1 MKFGILWAM
10 DFKEAI
16 GFDPST
22 RSNLV
27 PGKSLLEYANL
38 KLLSLDQPIYGAAED
53 YNFIHL
59 TRPLLQSLQEKS
71 RLLGEQISPVDTRLQ
86 EFIDNYLSDIEGTEG
101 CRLPSRTLILD
112 RHGLARTLSVPA
124 NTDHF
129 QSSIINSYR
138 VHQGVLHNPVNDRR
152 TTAGVFHVAEG
163 GYPIPDDKLAV
174 PKFLFARLLEAA
186 VNPPRELLELP
197 FTSALQQTA
206 RLWVSL
212 YLRPMVIPEVPGVSP
227 ERRMEIRF
235 FAPGN
240 LICNLDFVE
249 SIFGNAGDPWL
260 PENDCALDPQC
271 WTGHSGCVILAPHLT
286 ALTKKELGLP
296 HIADASDDMRQRGL
310 FWEKESDRYNGG
322 EAFKVT
328 ARAAPGR
335 TVTIIADNY
344 FGYCKK
350 EVKTQISFSANL
362 FGRAEEEHAGGA
374 MAFPSYDLGEDF
386 RLSSYQPEVDHTFA
400 ETIAALGDAIEVQP
414 GGWAMDKNHPDIHY
428 VPADAYFSLTDQTIT
443 WAAEH
448 DQGNIRLQPGVT
460 YVLPSGYKVR
470 MIQPHEG
477 RRWRLVGTTAEGT
490 YCHKPCTVSGG
501 GKSEIS
507 KSITDA
513 IITGPVIVADYQRDF
528 DAVEAIIN
536 RNYGDRFRDPA
547 LNRSESRPLLSP
559 ERSLGS
565 VVKLLTPST
574 EYSDAYNEWLRTI
587 PYYVKELVFVV
598 RRYYKEDWGGEWRD
612 KFKVDLVN
620 GAGGNQLKYRDNR
633 MTTHYLR
640 VGFTADGSWRTF
652 GLRKDFFPAAKLQ
665 MEDDISVS
673 TVVSSDQVK
682 GLNPHYKEG
691 SVKFVKNCE
700 FRLFQRPDDAII
712 RGYDKNT
719 ERDIGRDGNFFC
731 NFQPLD
737 RGEITR
743 MTEDS
748 IRFDQFTAPMK
759 ERLLSFLRDDNPDYI
774 VSSANPRLVD
784 GVPTKNPR
792 YLQNRQSLEEPRDYY
807 LAETGI
813 RLFRRLSPDDAVPM
827 PVNATVPG
835 RRNNPPQGEIRPLAV
850 FNPIHWLPLPELF
863 IEFIC
868 SMTGRSPSTTGAG
881 SEGALTKGPFNSLPP
896 IVDLNHALSAY
907 LLTESHAFI
916 TAAGWVGP
924 LVRVDHDISLLIP
937 ELWSRMRVPERHPQY
952 LIEHGFLEKVE
963 DFDHEGQSVP
973 ASFLGYRITA
983 RFVATFFGRIFGN
996 PAVVF
1001 TNEML
1006 RPELQDPACFA
1017 DAMKNITDTHRY
1029 VSEHYFAD
1037 GSIELASPP
1046 LKALLHIMRD
1056 GHWQKKKLED
1066 PEFRQLFD
1074 REVFMQSEWYSAC
1087 LEHAV
1092 SREKDVLQHGIEALD
1107 RFLASANRAD
1117 TAAQLGLQER
1127 RTQVARRLEEL
1138 SRADAA
1144 SHLRGTIGCD
1154 PALKG

>member
-1 MKFGILWAM
+1 M
-10 DFKEAI
+10 DLKETI
-16 GFDPST
+16 GFDPAT
-22 RSNLV
+22 RRNLV

-38 KLLSLDQPIYGAAED
+38 KLLSIDQPIHGTAED
-53 YNFIHL
+53 YELIHL
-59 TRPLLQSLQEKS
+59 TQPLLQSLQEKS

-86 EFIDNYLSDIEGTEG
+86 QFIDGYLADVDDTAG
-101 CRLPSRTLILD
+101 CHLPTRTLILD

-124 NTDHF
+124 NADHF
-129 QSSIINSYR
+129 KSSIIDSYR
-138 VHQGVLHNPVNDRR
+138 VQQGVLHNPVNDRR

-174 PKFLFARLLEAA
+174 PKAVFAKLLRAA
-186 VNPPRELLELP
+186 VNPPPALMALP
-197 FTSALQQTA
+197 FTSMLEQQA
-206 RLWVSL
+206 NCWVSL
-212 YLRPMVIPEVPGVSP
+212 YLRPLVIPEVPGLSP

-240 LICNLDFVE
+240 MICNLDFVE

-260 PENDCALDPQC
+260 PENDGALDPQS

-286 ALTKKELGLP
+286 ALTKKDAGLP
-296 HIADASDDMRQRGL
+296 HLDDASEGMRQRGL
-310 FWEKESDRYNGG
+310 YWETEDERYNGG
-322 EAFKVT
+322 EAFKLT
-328 ARAAPGR
+328 ARGAPGC
-335 TVTIIADNY
+335 TITLIADNY

-374 MAFPSYDLGEDF
+374 MAFPCYDLGEDF
-386 RLSSYQPEVDHTFA
+386 RLSTYQPEVDHSFA
-400 ETIAALGDAIEVQP
+400 ETLAALGDAIDVQQ
-414 GGWAMDKNHPDIHY
+414 GGWAIDRNYADIYY
-428 VPADAYFSLTDQTIT
+428 VPADAYFSLTEQTVS
-443 WAAEH
+443 WQGKH
-448 DQGNIRLQPGVT
+448 DRHSIRLQPEIT
-460 YVLPSGYKVR
+460 YILPSGYKVR

-507 KSITDA
+507 KSISDA
-513 IITGPVIVADYQRDF
+513 IITGPVIVADFQRDF
-528 DAVEAIIN
+528 DAVAEIIE
-536 RNYGDRFRDPA
+536 RNYGDRFRDDA
-547 LNRSESRPLLSP
+547 MNRSDSRPLLSS

-565 VVKLLTPST
+565 VVKLLTPSG
-574 EYSDAYNEWLRTI
+574 EYTDSYNEWLRAI
-587 PYYVKELVFVV
+587 PYYIKELVFVV
-598 RRYYKEDWGGEWRD
+598 KRYYKSDWDGDWRSR
-612 KFKVDLVN
+612 FKVDLVN
-620 GAGGNQLKYRDNR
+620 GTGGNELKFRDTR
-633 MTTHYLR
+633 MITHYLR

-665 MEDDISVS
+665 MEDDISAS
-673 TVVSSDQVK
+673 TVVPREHVN
-682 GLNPHYKEG
+682 GLNPLYKEG
-691 SVKFVKNCE
+691 SVKFVQNCE

-737 RGEITR
+737 RGDVAR
-743 MTEDS
+743 MQEDS
-748 IRFDQFTAPMK
+748 IRFHQFTEPMK
-759 ERLLSFLRDDNPDYI
+759 ERLLNFLRDDKPDFV

-784 GVPTKNPR
+784 GAPTKNPR

-813 RLFRRLSPDDAVPM
+813 RLFRRLPHGAPVPM
-827 PVNATVPG
+827 PVNATMPG

-924 LVRVDHDISLLIP
+924 QVRVDHDISLLIP
-937 ELWSRMRVPERHPQY
+937 ELWSRMRVDERDPAY
-952 LIEHGFLEKVE
+952 LVKNGFLEKVK
-963 DFDHEGQSVP
+963 DFDHNGTSIP
-973 ASFLGYRITA
+973 ASFLGYRITT
-983 RFVATFFGRIFGN
+983 RFVATFFGRIFAN
-996 PAVVF
+996 PGAVL

-1006 RPELQDPACFA
+1006 RPELQDTDCFA

-1037 GSIELASPP
+1037 GSIAMASPP
-1046 LKALLHIMRD
+1046 LQALLHIMRD
-1056 GHWQKKKLED
+1056 GEWKGKNLSHPD
-1066 PEFRQLFD
+1066 VRRLFD
-1074 REVFMQSEWYSAC
+1074 REEFINSEWYAAC
-1087 LEHAV
+1087 LAHAV
-1092 SREKDVLQHGIEALD
+1092 SREKAVLQQGVDAID
-1107 RFLASANRAD
+1107 RFLGRS
-1117 TAAQLGLQER
+1117 THAAAARQLGLSER
-1127 RTQVARRLEEL
+1127 RAAAVARINEL
-1138 SRADAA
+1138 SKDDAA
-1144 SHLRGTIGCD
+1144 ASLRGTIGCD
-1154 PALKG
+1154 PALKAD